1 MLEGLALRPYV
12 ETDAEAVRRACFPQ
26 VAPERVHEMLA
37 RVAAGKRSV
46 GVVATL
52 DAQVVGFGQL
62 TLWRRVAEIS
72 DLSVT
77 QAQRG
82 RGIGTALLKHLIAL
96 GAAQRP
102 VIEIGVAQRNVRA
115 LALYQR
121 LGFRHDRTLLLDLG
135 QGVEPVL
142 YLTLSVRSVSDSAE
156 AVR

>member
-1 MLEGLALRPYV
+1 MLDGLALRLYTP
-12 ETDAEAVRRACFPQ
+12 TDAEAVRRACFPQ
-26 VAPERVHEMLA
+26 LPPEQVYEMLT
-37 RVAAGKRSV
+37 RVAAGERSI
-46 GVVATL
+46 GIVATL
-52 DAQVVGFGQL
+52 NAQVVAFGQL
-62 TLWRRVAEIS
+62 TLWSRVAEIS

-82 RGIGTALLKHLIAL
+82 RGIGTALLKHLITL
-96 GAAQRP
+96 GAAQRA

-135 QGVEPVL
+135 QGVEPVF
-142 YLTLSVRSVSDSAE
+142 YLTLSVSDSAE

>member
-1 MLEGLALRPYV
+1 MMLDGLALRPYV
-12 ETDAEAVRRACFPQ
+12 QTDAEAVRRACFPQ
-26 VAPERVHEMLA
+26 SAPEQVRRMLA
-37 RVAAGKRSV
+37 RAAMGKRSI
-46 GVVATL
+46 GIVAIL

-96 GAAQRP
+96 GAAQRL
-102 VIEIGVAQRNVRA
+102 VIEIGVAQRNARA

-135 QGVEPVL
+135 QGVEPVF
-142 YLTLSVRSVSDSAE
+142 YLTLSVSDSAE
-156 AVR
+156 TLR

>member
-1 MLEGLALRPYV
+1 
-12 ETDAEAVRRACFPQ
+12 
-26 VAPERVHEMLA
+26 
-37 RVAAGKRSV
+37 
-46 GVVATL
+46 VATL
-52 DAQVVGFGQL
+52 NAQVVAFGQL
-62 TLWRRVAEIS
+62 TLWSRVAEIS

-96 GAAQRP
+96 GAARRA

-115 LALYQR
+115 LSLYQR

-142 YLTLSVRSVSDSAE
+142 YLTLSVSDSAE